1 MSELMKPT
9 RQQTNCVIFKVVTW
23 KDVCIFLEMKVA
35 SCTLSLQLILAI
47 LFHLKTIHVTP
58 LNRMS
63 NVPVYCMSK
72 PKQNNYEQLQT
83 DVPATKSQILLTK
96 TVSSISS

>member
-1 MSELMKPT
+1 MSELIKPT
-9 RQQTNCVIFKVVTW
+9 RQLTNCLIFKIVTW

-35 SCTLSLQLILAI
+35 SIVPYLLLILAI

-58 LNRMS
+58 LNHMS

-72 PKQNNYEQLQT
+72 PKQNNYEQL
-83 DVPATKSQILLTK
+83 
-96 TVSSISS
+96 